1 MYVKNNLTFDETCSR
16 MFAKVCVSL
25 WLLRLLELPAVR
37 SSRKESK
44 DDRPAIDFIYIG
56 EKNQAHNVFIHC
68 YFYPFYIISSMT
80 EASKYVISQWQ

>member
-44 DDRPAIDFIYIG
+44 DDRPAIDFIHIG
-56 EKNQAHNVFIHC
+56 EKIKRTTYLFIAT
-68 YFYPFYIISSMT
+68 FTRSI
-80 EASKYVISQWQ
+80 